1 MALPKLNSVKYD
13 LYLPGLGKT
22 VQFRPYLVKE
32 EKILMMALE
41 SQDQKQILNAV
52 VDIIDACVYDDIN
65 VKKLAVFDVE
75 LLFITLRSKSVGE
88 GVEVNMKCSECET
101 ENPVSIALDE
111 INVPEVDNDNKT
123 VMITDNVGITLRF
136 PSFQDVQ
143 KQKPEEMDTMEGILK
158 LLAACIETIFDAE
171 EVHDTKDLKQ
181 SEVLEF
187 IEQMNNTQF
196 QLISSFFNDMPSL
209 KSLVKFKCVNCKHD
223 NEVELRGIQSF
234 FT

>member
-1 MALPKLNSVKYD
+1 MALPQLNSVKYD
-13 LYLPGLGKT
+13 LFLPGLGKT
-22 VQFRPYLVKE
+22 VEFRPYLVKE

-41 SQDQKQILNAV
+41 SQDQKQILSAV
-52 VDIIDACVYDDIN
+52 VDIIDACVFDDID

-88 GVEVNMKCSECET
+88 GVDINMKCSECET

-111 INVPEVDNDNKT
+111 INVPTVDHESKT
-123 VMITDNVGITLRF
+123 LMITDNVGVTLRY

-143 KQKPEEMDTMEGILK
+143 KQKPEEMDTMDGVLK
-158 LLAACIETIFDAE
+158 LLASCIETIFDAE
-171 EVHDTKDLKQ
+171 EVHDTKDLKE

-187 IEQMNNTQF
+187 VEQMNNNQF
-196 QLISSFFNDMPSL
+196 QSISEFFNDMPSL
-209 KSLVKFKCVNCKHD
+209 RSVVHFKCANCEHE
-223 NEVELRGIQSF
+223 NEIELRGIQSF

>member
-13 LYLPGLGKT
+13 LFLPGLGKT
-22 VQFRPYLVKE
+22 VEFRPYLVKE

-52 VDIIDACVYDDIN
+52 VDIIDACVFDDID

-88 GVEVNMKCSECET
+88 GVYINMKCSECET

-111 INVPEVDNDNKT
+111 INVPTVDNESKT
-123 VMITDNVGITLRF
+123 LMITDNVGVTLRY

-143 KQKPEEMDTMEGILK
+143 KQKPEEMETMDGVLK
-158 LLAACIETIFDAE
+158 LLASCIETIFDAE

-187 IEQMNNTQF
+187 VEQMNNNQF
-196 QLISSFFNDMPSL
+196 QSISEFFNDMPSL
-209 KSLVKFKCVNCKHD
+209 RSVVHFKCANCGHE
-223 NEVELRGIQSF
+223 NEIELRGIQSF

>member
-1 MALPKLNSVKYD
+1 MALPQLNSVKYD
-13 LYLPGLGKT
+13 LFLPGLGKT
-22 VQFRPYLVKE
+22 VEFRPYLVKE

-41 SQDQKQILNAV
+41 SQDQKQILSAV
-52 VDIIDACVYDDIN
+52 VDIIDACVFDDID

-88 GVEVNMKCSECET
+88 GVDINMKCSECET

-111 INVPEVDNDNKT
+111 INVPTVDHESKT
-123 VMITDNVGITLRF
+123 LMITDNVGVTLRY

-143 KQKPEEMDTMEGILK
+143 KQKPEEMDTMDGVLK
-158 LLAACIETIFDAE
+158 LLASCIETIFDAE
-171 EVHDTKDLKQ
+171 EVHDTKDLKE

-187 IEQMNNTQF
+187 VEQMNNNQF
-196 QLISSFFNDMPSL
+196 QSISEFFNDMPSL
-209 KSLVKFKCVNCKHD
+209 RSVVHFKCANCKHE
-223 NEVELRGIQSF
+223 NEIELRGIQSF